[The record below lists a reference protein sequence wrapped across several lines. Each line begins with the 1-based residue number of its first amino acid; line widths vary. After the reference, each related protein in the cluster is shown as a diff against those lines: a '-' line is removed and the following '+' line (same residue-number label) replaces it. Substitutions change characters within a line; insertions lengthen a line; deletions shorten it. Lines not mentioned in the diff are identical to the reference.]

1 MRRKTTNKRT
11 LSSGRMVEYEKEER
25 EINGKTEREGVL
37 VIERKK
43 QKYWVWRSRG
53 QRTKS
58 KYES

>member
-11 LSSGRMVEYEKEER
+11 VSSGRMVEYEKEER

-43 QKYWVWRSRG
+43 QKY
-53 QRTKS
+53 
-58 KYES
+58 

>member
-1 MRRKTTNKRT
+1 
-11 LSSGRMVEYEKEER
+11 MVEYEKEER

-58 KYES
+58 KDEP